1 VLETHVTAIRRRR
14 PGDPAVDVALD
25 SGESIRLHDRRV
37 AEHRLSPGTRLAGPG
52 LDALRRAAAFDEAER
67 RILRLLARRPRSG
80 AELRSRMAE
89 WGVDD
94 VTAAGVVERLSELG
108 QVDDRRLAAAV
119 AESRHAQG
127 YGRRRTQAELARL
140 AVDDP
145 AAEAALALVPE
156 DELPDAVR
164 TVEHR
169 FGVPPYDDRTARRAA
184 GFLARR
190 GFAPDT
196 VAAAVGRPALD

>member
-1 VLETHVTAIRRRR
+1 MLETHVTAIRRRR

-25 SGESIRLHDRRV
+25 SGEAIRLHDRRV

-67 RILRLLARRPRSG
+67 RLLRLLARRPRSR

-119 AESRHAQG
+119 AESRHTQG
-127 YGRRRTQAELARL
+127 YGRRRTAAELARL
-140 AVDDP
+140 AVGDP

-164 TVEHR
+164 TVERR
-169 FGVPPYDDRTARRAA
+169 FGAPPYDDRTARRAA

>member
-1 VLETHVTAIRRRR
+1 VDVASVTAIRRRR
-14 PGDPAVDVALD
+14 PGDPAVDVVLD
-25 SGESIRLHDRRV
+25 SGESLRLHDRRI

-52 LDALRRAAAFDEAER
+52 LDGLRRAAAFDEAER
-67 RILRLLARRPRSG
+67 RLLRLLARRPRSA
-80 AELRSRMAE
+80 AELRGRMAE

-94 VTAAGVVERLSELG
+94 VTAAAVMERLAELG
-108 QVDDRRLAAAV
+108 QVDDRRLALAV
-119 AESRHAQG
+119 AESRHAHG

-145 AAEAALALVPE
+145 AAEAALAVVPR

-164 TVEHR
+164 VLERR
-169 FGVPPYDDRTARRAA
+169 FGAPPYDDRTARRAA

-190 GFAPDT
+190 GFPPDA
-196 VAAAVGRPALD
+196 VFAAVGRPAPE